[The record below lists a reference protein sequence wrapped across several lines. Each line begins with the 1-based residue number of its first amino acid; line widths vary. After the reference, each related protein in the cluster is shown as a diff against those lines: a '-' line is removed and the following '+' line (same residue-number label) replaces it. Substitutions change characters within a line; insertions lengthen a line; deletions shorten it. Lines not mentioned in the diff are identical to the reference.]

1 MFRSSRTPK
10 PRRPRNRAATQDA
23 DQLSAIFG
31 PILNQASGGMGTIG
45 AEIITYTIWGVK
57 GFKTLF

>member
-1 MFRSSRTPK
+1 MKTPESSSD
-10 PRRPRNRAATQDA
+10 AATQDA
-23 DQLSAIFG
+23 DQLSIFG
-31 PILNQASGGMGTIG
+31 PILNQASRGGMGTIG